1 MYKNRCVTST
11 LLLLLILLTIN
22 SHTLANTANT
32 NNTPFLFPTWEEI
45 RWQQIVR
52 QDNLYDCGPAAVA
65 TLLQLLSQDQIASI
79 PEVDAYTSLAQLQAL
94 LAANQLPCSG
104 LYMPFDGLLRYLNDF
119 HLPLIAHIMLPS
131 PHFTV
136 VSAAQAGH
144 IITYDP
150 ALGHTSW
157 EYAEWQSIWTG
168 IALVLWPPP
177 SGGCFTQD
185 ASIEE
190 RIKLLTRIHW
200 QGGM

>member
-1 MYKNRCVTST
+1 MFKSRSVAST
-11 LLLLLILLTIN
+11 FLLLLMPLTIT
-22 SHTLANTANT
+22 SHTLASMANT
-32 NNTPFLFPTWEEI
+32 NTSPFLFPTWEEI

-52 QDNLYDCGPAAVA
+52 QDNLNDCGPAAVA

-94 LAANQLPCSG
+94 LAANQLPSSG

-119 HLPLIAHIMLPS
+119 HIPLIAHIMIPS

-136 VSAAQAGH
+136 VSAAQAER

-168 IALVLWPPP
+168 ITLVLWPPP
-177 SGGCFTQD
+177 SSGCFTHD

-200 QGGM
+200 QGGI